1 MFKYY
6 FETIENVE
14 IFPIISLSI
23 FFIFFIGLIW
33 WVIRADNSYIKK
45 MKSLPMEEDN
55 VTFKNDSQDEKN
67 H

>member
-1 MFKYY
+1 MFKHY

-23 FFIFFIGLIW
+23 FFLFFLGLIW
-33 WVIRADNSYIKK
+33 WVIRADKNYINK

-55 VTFKNDSQDEKN
+55 VTYKNDSQDEKN